1 MKAIANAALLARSAS
16 EIKPERLNLP
26 RCAHAVQRTS
36 LEHEKETYSLFVHA
50 CKISNFTFTL
60 EAWYLECFFF

>member
-1 MKAIANAALLARSAS
+1 MKATANAALLAWSAS

-26 RCAHAVQRTS
+26 RCAHAVRRTS

-60 EAWYLECFFF
+60 EA